1 MSLNINLT
9 DSVVSKVKV
18 KADPALN
25 NLCSLRLVNVEVR
38 EQVSTDSKDDFEY
51 HGMNVPNLIFEF
63 EQDHSDGIER
73 YLTYSL
79 GPVVSIKKDGNPN
92 PTKVRNSIYLSQYKH
107 VRHIYDAF
115 TSLPNTIPMDKLKL
129 PELKTEGVDKEQHLK
144 DVKKWYKAM
153 ANWFIGTDNKP
164 IYLNANGDGHKLLT
178 KLIINKNAKTIDI
191 PQYINDGF
199 IELLKMENGKVIT
212 GLEIKPNESVVFQAV
227 SNSMPGGMP
236 GGAVPGGAPA
246 GTVRVDDL

>member
-1 MSLNINLT
+1 MSLNINLN

-25 NLCSLRLVNVEVR
+25 NLCSLRLVNVEVT
-38 EQVSTDSKDDFEY
+38 EQVSVESKEDYEY
-51 HGMNVPNLIFEF
+51 HGMNIPNLIFEF

-73 YLTYSL
+73 FLTYAIK
-79 GPVVSIKKDGNPN
+79 PVVSVKNDGSIN
-92 PTKVRNSIYLSQYKH
+92 PTKTRNAIYLSQYKH

-115 TSLPNTIPMDKLKL
+115 TSLPNVIPMDKLKL

-144 DVKKWYKAM
+144 DVKKWFQAM
-153 ANWFIGTDNKP
+153 ATWFIGTDKNP

-199 IELLKMENGKVIT
+199 IELLKMENGKIVT
-212 GLEIKPNESVVFQAV
+212 GLEIKPNESVVYQAV
-227 SNSMPGGMP
+227 GGNMPNGGVP
-236 GGAVPGGAPA
+236 VPGGVPS
-246 GTVRVDDL
+246 GMVDVESL